1 MTLGEFRSLLASDD
15 NHHSIIATPTSE
27 YQSIV
32 TPPSSPEATSPYKR
46 SGVKQ
51 TTASEWVRQFTLES
65 DELGAS
71 TIGVG
76 DTICGLSDSVLV
88 RGLGESV
95 GRGRGRGRRGKAV
108 AGGLAA
114 LAETVA
120 QRERSEVAFWE
131 HRARQMDDSNIGI
144 VIHTLERMQRIFG
157 K

>member
-1 MTLGEFRSLLASDD
+1 M
-15 NHHSIIATPTSE
+15 
-27 YQSIV
+27 
-32 TPPSSPEATSPYKR
+32 
-46 SGVKQ
+46 
-51 TTASEWVRQFTLES
+51 RQFTLES

-95 GRGRGRGRRGKAV
+95 GRGRGRRGKAV

>member
-15 NHHSIIATPTSE
+15 NHHSIIATPTPE

-46 SGVKQ
+46 SGVKH
-51 TTASEWVRQFTLES
+51 TTASEWARQITLES

-71 TIGVG
+71 TTGVG
-76 DTICGLSDSVLV
+76 DTVCGLSDSVFV

-95 GRGRGRGRRGKAV
+95 GRGRGKRRTAV

-120 QRERSEVAFWE
+120 QRETSEIAFWE
-131 HRARQMDDSNIGI
+131 HRARQMDDSNTGI
-144 VIHTLERMQRIFG
+144 VIH
-157 K
+157 